1 MTHLLVALSSHGFGH
16 AAQAAAV
23 VNALRCRQPDL
34 KLTLRT
40 QLPREFLARRFEGHF
55 EITPCDSDVGMVMRS
70 ALDVDVS
77 ATAGAYARFHA
88 DWGRRVRQEAR
99 ALARLA
105 PSLILADVP
114 YLTLAAAAEVSI
126 PAVAM
131 CSLNWADIYAHYFAD
146 NGAEAR
152 DIHAQILEAYQRAT
166 CFLRTEPCMPMTD
179 LPNRLTVGP
188 VARLGVDRRDQL
200 KKNIGL
206 ASSTRLVAI
215 SLGGIDSRLPVE
227 RWPNLPGVHWLV
239 PATWNIARPD
249 ATVMETLEMSFTDV
263 LCSVEALIGK
273 PGYGLFT
280 EAACNGTPM
289 LYVRRPDWPEEPYLI
304 EWLCRLGNGL
314 EIERSQL
321 EHGDLAEALNRLWKM
336 PRRSPVEP
344 TGTDQ
349 AADVLMR
356 YLRNDSGSIGTKRV
370 FRPSG
375 RLASPE
381 QSVSGDIDPPR
392 G

>member
-23 VNALRCRQPDL
+23 VNALRRRRSDL

-40 QLPREFLARRFEGHF
+40 QLPREFLARRFEGNF
-55 EITPCDSDVGMVMRS
+55 ELTPCDTDVGMVMRS
-70 ALDVDVS
+70 ALDNDIS

-88 DWGRRVRQEAR
+88 DWEQRVRQEAR
-99 ALARLA
+99 ALTRLA
-105 PSLILADVP
+105 PSLVLADVP
-114 YLTLAAAAEVSI
+114 YLALTAAAQVSI

-131 CSLNWADIYAHYFAD
+131 CSLNWADIYAHYFCD
-146 NGAEAR
+146 HRAETRA
-152 DIHAQILEAYQRAT
+152 IHAQILEAYQRAT
-166 CFLRTEPCMPMTD
+166 CFLQTEPSMPMTN
-179 LPNRLTVGP
+179 LPHRLTVGP

-200 KKNIGL
+200 KKSIGL
-206 ASSTRLVAI
+206 PSSTHLVAI
-215 SLGGIDSRLPVE
+215 TLGGIDSRLPME
-227 RWPNLPGVHWLV
+227 RWPSLPDVHWLV
-239 PATWNIARPD
+239 PAAWNIVRPD

-304 EWLCRLGNGL
+304 EWLKRWGNGL

-321 EHGDLAEALNRLWKM
+321 ERGDLAEALNRLWEL
-336 PRRSPVEP
+336 PRRPPVVP
-344 TGTDQ
+344 AGVDQ
-349 AADVLMR
+349 AVDVLIR
-356 YLRNDSGSIGTKRV
+356 HLHDDSRSTSTESCIST
-370 FRPSG
+370 SQT
-375 RLASPE
+375 AANS
-381 QSVSGDIDPPR
+381 
-392 G
+392 